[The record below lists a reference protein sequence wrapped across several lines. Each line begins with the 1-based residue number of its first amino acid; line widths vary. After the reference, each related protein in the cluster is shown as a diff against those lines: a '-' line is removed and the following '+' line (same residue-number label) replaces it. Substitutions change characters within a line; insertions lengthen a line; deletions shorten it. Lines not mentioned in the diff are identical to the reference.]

1 MGRQIIHKL
10 FLWISTSL
18 FTSKSMVDLTL
29 YRDAMTSLQHPVQT
43 SLDYSYQLECTRELL
58 CLYAIIK
65 QD

>member
-1 MGRQIIHKL
+1 MDLYKPVYKQEL
-10 FLWISTSL
+10 
-18 FTSKSMVDLTL
+18 VDLTL

-43 SLDYSYQLECTRELL
+43 SLAYSYQLECTRELL